1 METIHPMWAMDE
13 KARIL
18 RVCVWLS
25 PFHAPISTE
34 MMADI
39 IIRFGSISS

>member
-1 METIHPMWAMDE
+1 MEIIHPIWAKDE

-25 PFHAPISTE
+25 PFHAPIITE
-34 MMADI
+34 RMADI